1 VFNVKQKKIKTM
13 AAMDDMKSSDQNF
26 PEGDGSQRLLMD
38 TLEGIDHTEEFKS
51 VLVDSM
57 ESTRLVMNTEASSL
71 MLMDEETGELYVSMP
86 TGPAKMTVAGKSI
99 PQSKGIA
106 GWVADNKRP
115 YMTNDVSNSEHF
127 YGELAEGFKTRN
139 IICVPLINR
148 ENRVIGV
155 MQALNRRNG
164 EDFTSKDIPVF
175 QSLASHFTLA
185 IERSRMID
193 TLHDR
198 LNQKDA
204 IIAEIHHRIK
214 NNLQII
220 SALIEDEL
228 PEVKDKHA
236 ETILQG
242 ISLRIQ
248 SMSRLH
254 DMLSEKNLTNA
265 VDLKDY
271 LGKLSE
277 KIRDTMSSFLYDV
290 DIELDSEE
298 IVVKQEQALLCGLIL
313 NELLINIYKHAF
325 RSDDDDSKIQ
335 ISLFRSDHTVTLRV
349 SDNGVGL
356 PDDFKL
362 RKKDSIG
369 MWIVDTLLKKLKADM
384 NVGAEKGTRFE
395 ITFKA

>member
-1 VFNVKQKKIKTM
+1 
-13 AAMDDMKSSDQNF
+13 MDDMTNSPEDYTDSDGN
-26 PEGDGSQRLLMD
+26 QRLLMD

-71 MLMDEETGELYVSMP
+71 ILIDEETGEMYVSMP
-86 TGPAKMTVAGKSI
+86 TGPVKMTVAGKSI

-106 GWVADNKRP
+106 GWVAENKRP
-115 YMTNDVSNSEHF
+115 YMTNDVSKSEHF

-220 SALIEDEL
+220 SALIETEL
-228 PEVKDKHA
+228 PEIKDKHA
-236 ETILQG
+236 ETVLQG

-254 DMLSEKNLTNA
+254 DMLSEKNLSNA

-271 LGKLSE
+271 LTKLSE

-290 DIELDSEE
+290 QIELDSEE
-298 IVVKQEQALLCGLIL
+298 IIVKQEQALLCGLIL

-325 RSDDDDSKIQ
+325 SGDDEEAKIQ
-335 ISLFRSDHTVTLRV
+335 ISLYRSDRTVFLRV

-369 MWIVDTLLKKLKADM
+369 MWIVDTLLKKLRADM
-384 NVGAEKGTRFE
+384 EVGSEEGTRFE
-395 ITFKA
+395 ISFKA

>member
-1 VFNVKQKKIKTM
+1 
-13 AAMDDMKSSDQNF
+13 
-26 PEGDGSQRLLMD
+26 MD
-38 TLEGIDHTEEFKS
+38 TIEGINHTEEFKS

-71 MLMDEETGELYVSMP
+71 MLLDEETGELYVSMP

-106 GWVADNKRP
+106 GWVAENKRP
-115 YMTNDVSNSEHF
+115 YMTNDVSQSEHF

-148 ENRVIGV
+148 ENKVIGV

-175 QSLASHFTLA
+175 QSLASHITLA
-185 IERSRMID
+185 IERTRMID
-193 TLHDR
+193 RLHDR

-220 SALIEDEL
+220 STLVEDEL
-228 PEVKDKHA
+228 PSIKDKHA
-236 ETILQG
+236 ETVLQG

-254 DMLSEKNLTNA
+254 DMLSEKNLKNS
-265 VDLKDY
+265 VELREY
-271 LGKLSE
+271 LSQLSQ
-277 KIRDTMSSFLYDV
+277 KIQETMSSILYDV
-290 DIELDSEE
+290 KIELNSED

-325 RSDDDDSKIQ
+325 RSEEEEGKIE
-335 ISLFRSDHTVTLRV
+335 ISLFKRAGKVHLKV

-369 MWIVDTLLKKLKADM
+369 MWIVDTLLKKLKADID
-384 NVGAEKGTRFE
+384 VETGRGARFE
-395 ITFKA
+395 ISFEG

>member
-1 VFNVKQKKIKTM
+1 
-13 AAMDDMKSSDQNF
+13 MDDMTNSPEDYTDSDGN
-26 PEGDGSQRLLMD
+26 QRLLMD

-71 MLMDEETGELYVSMP
+71 ILIDEETGEMYVSMP
-86 TGPAKMTVAGKSI
+86 TGPVKMTVAGKSI

-106 GWVADNKRP
+106 GWVAENKRP
-115 YMTNDVSNSEHF
+115 YMTNDVSKSEHF

-220 SALIEDEL
+220 SALIETEL
-228 PEVKDKHA
+228 PEINDKHA
-236 ETILQG
+236 ETVLQG

-254 DMLSEKNLTNA
+254 DMLSEKNLSNA

-271 LGKLSE
+271 LTKLSE

-290 DIELDSEE
+290 QIELDSEE
-298 IVVKQEQALLCGLIL
+298 IIVKQEQALLCGLIL

-325 RSDDDDSKIQ
+325 SGDDEEAKIQ
-335 ISLFRSDHTVTLRV
+335 ISLYRSDRNVFLRV

-369 MWIVDTLLKKLKADM
+369 MWIVDTLLKKLRADM
-384 NVGAEKGTRFE
+384 EVGSEEGTRFE
-395 ITFKA
+395 ISFKA

>member
-1 VFNVKQKKIKTM
+1 MK
-13 AAMDDMKSSDQNF
+13 AMDDINSSIEDF
-26 PEGDGSQRLLMD
+26 SGGGGSQRLLMD
-38 TLEGIDHTEEFKS
+38 TIEGINHTEEFKS

-71 MLMDEETGELYVSMP
+71 MLLDEETGELYVSMP

-106 GWVADNKRP
+106 GWVAENKRP
-115 YMTNDVSNSEHF
+115 YMTNDVSQSEHF

-148 ENRVIGV
+148 ENKVIGV

-175 QSLASHFTLA
+175 QSLASHITLA
-185 IERSRMID
+185 IERTRMID
-193 TLHDR
+193 RLHDR

-220 SALIEDEL
+220 STLVEDEL
-228 PEVKDKHA
+228 PSIKDKHA
-236 ETILQG
+236 ETVLQG

-254 DMLSEKNLTNA
+254 DMLSEKNLKNS
-265 VDLKDY
+265 VELREY
-271 LGKLSE
+271 LSQLSQ
-277 KIRDTMSSFLYDV
+277 KIQETMSSILYDV
-290 DIELDSEE
+290 KIELNSED

-325 RSDDDDSKIQ
+325 RSEEEEGKIE
-335 ISLFRSDHTVTLRV
+335 ISLFKRAGKVHLKV

-356 PDDFKL
+356 PEDFKL

-369 MWIVDTLLKKLKADM
+369 MWIVDTLLKKLKADID
-384 NVGAEKGTRFE
+384 VETGRGARFE
-395 ITFKA
+395 ISFEG

>member
-1 VFNVKQKKIKTM
+1 
-13 AAMDDMKSSDQNF
+13 MDKMKSSDQDF
-26 PEGDGSQRLLMD
+26 TEGDGGSQRLLMD

-71 MLMDEETGELYVSMP
+71 MLMDEDTGELYVSMP
-86 TGPAKMTVAGKSI
+86 TGPAKMSVAGKSI
-99 PQSKGIA
+99 PQRKGIA
-106 GWVADNKRP
+106 GWVAENKRP
-115 YMTNDVSNSEHF
+115 YMTNDAANSEHF

-148 ENRVIGV
+148 ENNVIGV

-164 EDFTSKDIPVF
+164 EEFTSRDIPVF

-193 TLHDR
+193 RLHDR
-198 LNQKDA
+198 LQQKDA

-220 SALIEDEL
+220 SALVENEL
-228 PEVKDKHA
+228 PLIKDKHA
-236 ETILQG
+236 ETVLQG

-254 DMLSEKNLTNA
+254 DMLSEKNIKNT
-265 VDLKDY
+265 VDLEEY
-271 LGKLSE
+271 LSQLSGKIS
-277 KIRDTMSSFLYDV
+277 DTMSSILYDV
-290 DIELDSEE
+290 QIELESEE
-298 IVVKQEQALLCGLIL
+298 IVVKQDQALLCGLIL

-325 RSDDDDSKIQ
+325 RSDDEEASIK
-335 ISLFRSDHTVTLRV
+335 ISLFQKEKKVHLRV

-369 MWIVDTLLKKLKADM
+369 MWIVDTLLKKLNADM
-384 NVGAEKGTRFE
+384 DVGSEKGTRFE
-395 ITFKA
+395 IRFKA

>member
-1 VFNVKQKKIKTM
+1 M
-13 AAMDDMKSSDQNF
+13 ANMDDMKVSDQDF
-26 PEGDGSQRLLMD
+26 PEGEGSQRLLMD

-86 TGPAKMTVAGKSI
+86 TGPAKMSVAGKSI

-106 GWVADNKRP
+106 GWVAENKRP
-115 YMTNDVSNSEHF
+115 YMTNDVANSEHF
-127 YGELAEGFKTRN
+127 YGELAEDFKTRN

-148 ENRVIGV
+148 ENKVIGV

-164 EDFTSKDIPVF
+164 EEFTSRDIPVF

-193 TLHDR
+193 RLHDR
-198 LNQKDA
+198 LQQKDA

-220 SALIEDEL
+220 SALVEDEL
-228 PEVKDKHA
+228 PLIKDKHA
-236 ETILQG
+236 ETVLQG

-254 DMLSEKNLTNA
+254 DMLSEKNIKNT
-265 VDLKDY
+265 VDLKEY
-271 LGKLSE
+271 LSQLSD
-277 KIRDTMSSFLYDV
+277 KIRDTMSSILYDV
-290 DIELDSEE
+290 QIELDSEE
-298 IVVKQEQALLCGLIL
+298 IVVKQDQALLCGLIL

-325 RSDDDDSKIQ
+325 QYEDDEANIKM
-335 ISLFRSDHTVTLRV
+335 SLFLKDHIVHLRV

-369 MWIVDTLLKKLKADM
+369 MWIVDTLLKKLNAEM
-384 NVGAEKGTRFE
+384 SVGSDEGTRFE
-395 ITFKA
+395 IRFEA

>member
-1 VFNVKQKKIKTM
+1 
-13 AAMDDMKSSDQNF
+13 MDDMKSSDQNF

-71 MLMDEETGELYVSMP
+71 MLMDEDTGELYVSMP

-106 GWVADNKRP
+106 GWVAENKRP
-115 YMTNDVSNSEHF
+115 YMTNDVANSEHF

-148 ENRVIGV
+148 ENKVVGV

-164 EDFTSKDIPVF
+164 EEFTSRDIPVF

-193 TLHDR
+193 RLHDR
-198 LNQKDA
+198 LQQKDA

-220 SALIEDEL
+220 SALVEDEL
-228 PEVKDKHA
+228 PLIKDKHA
-236 ETILQG
+236 ETVLHG

-254 DMLSEKNLTNA
+254 DMLSEQNIKNT
-265 VDLKDY
+265 VDLKEY
-271 LGKLSE
+271 LSQLSE
-277 KIRDTMSSFLYDV
+277 KIRDTMSSILYDV
-290 DIELDSEE
+290 QIELDSEE

-325 RSDDDDSKIQ
+325 RNDDDEEAKTK
-335 ISLFRSDHTVTLRV
+335 ISLFLKNHTVHLRV

-356 PDDFKL
+356 PDDFRL

-369 MWIVDTLLKKLKADM
+369 MWIVDTLLKKLNADM
-384 NVGAEKGTRFE
+384 DVGSEKGTRFE
-395 ITFKA
+395 VRFNA

>member
-1 VFNVKQKKIKTM
+1 M
-13 AAMDDMKSSDQNF
+13 EAMDDINSSIEDF
-26 PEGDGSQRLLMD
+26 SGGGGSQRLLMD
-38 TLEGIDHTEEFKS
+38 TIEGINHTEEFKS

-71 MLMDEETGELYVSMP
+71 MLLDEETGELYVSMP

-106 GWVADNKRP
+106 GWVAENKRP
-115 YMTNDVSNSEHF
+115 YMTNDVSQSEHF

-148 ENRVIGV
+148 ENKVIGV

-175 QSLASHFTLA
+175 QSLASHITLA
-185 IERSRMID
+185 IERTRMID
-193 TLHDR
+193 RLHDR

-220 SALIEDEL
+220 STLVEDEL
-228 PEVKDKHA
+228 PSIKDKHA
-236 ETILQG
+236 ETVLQG

-254 DMLSEKNLTNA
+254 DMLSEKNLKNS
-265 VDLKDY
+265 VELREY
-271 LGKLSE
+271 LSQLSQ
-277 KIRDTMSSFLYDV
+277 KIQETMSSILYDV
-290 DIELDSEE
+290 KIELNSED

-325 RSDDDDSKIQ
+325 RSEEEEGKIE
-335 ISLFRSDHTVTLRV
+335 ISLFKRAGKVHLKV

-369 MWIVDTLLKKLKADM
+369 MWIVDTLLKKLKADID
-384 NVGAEKGTRFE
+384 VETGRGARFE
-395 ITFKA
+395 ISFEG